1 MGPNDPSLTGSTL
14 QFNLEFSDSAADST
28 CRYSSSFKVLINSKK
43 LVDTNLSNSTGIP
56 VTGKESNSTGI
67 PVPGKES
74 NSTGIP
80 NPRETK
86 KLSKRE
92 KTLIISIVVVVSIS
106 LLLLIAVMAVY
117 IKRKTNVN
125 DRIGV

>member
-1 MGPNDPSLTGSTL
+1 M
-14 QFNLEFSDSAADST
+14 EFSDSAADST

-56 VTGKESNSTGI
+56 VTGKESNSTGT

-74 NSTGIP
+74 NSTL
-80 NPRETK
+80 NLETK

-106 LLLLIAVMAVY
+106 LLLLIAVIAVC